1 MAVTGCGEQRMSKQ
15 ILSVSSAYNQPT
27 VITNTKANTNTNTKT
42 KTNTN
47 TKANTNVNTTTH
59 KDTISALAITIQLP
73 ETTKNYALQNI
84 SKQQLGNLKTND
96 ELMRNKTTQKTLSKR
111 RLRLK
116 HWKNK
121 TRWLCGTC
129 FHVD

>member
-42 KTNTN
+42 NTNTNTN

-73 ETTKNYALQNI
+73 ETTKNI
-84 SKQQLGNLKTND
+84 SKQQLGNLKTTNK
-96 ELMRNKTTQKTLSKR
+96 LMRNKITKKFL
-111 RLRLK
+111 
-116 HWKNK
+116 
-121 TRWLCGTC
+121 
-129 FHVD
+129 